1 MANEPFTIAE
11 AELYIPELWSPT
23 LLDAVKC
30 KLVMADLTVDR
41 SAQLQGGDRLKIPRL
56 GAMAANPKQPKQN
69 VTLQQPAGDAVSLE
83 IDQHVEA
90 SILIED
96 AAAAVTK
103 YNLIDEFIRV
113 EGAAAIAKKFDA
125 DLLTLYSEAQGAVQ
139 AGGHIG
145 DDLKADL
152 LRMLRQLNEADAP
165 EEERFFVIHPATLER
180 LLALDPVIS
189 RDYNPM
195 ADGIV
200 SGQLNMLLGAK
211 IFVTTNVPATVDSGV
226 TTYHNLYFQK
236 NAFTY
241 AVALGPRVQFAYL
254 QDKLG
259 TLATADMAYGVAAQR
274 PSFAVEFSISE

>member
-90 SILIED
+90 SILVED

-139 AGGHIG
+139 AGGHTG